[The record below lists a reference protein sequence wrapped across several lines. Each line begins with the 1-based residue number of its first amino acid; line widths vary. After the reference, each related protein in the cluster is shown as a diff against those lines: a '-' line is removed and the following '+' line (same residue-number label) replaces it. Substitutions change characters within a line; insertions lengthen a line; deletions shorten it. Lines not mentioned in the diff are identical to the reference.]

1 MFQDNPLLAQLKQ
14 QLHSQTPRVEGVV
27 KGTEKGFGF
36 LEVDGQKS
44 YFIPPPYMKKVMHG
58 DRIIATLH
66 TEKER
71 EIAEPETLVEPFL
84 SRFVGRVQKRD
95 DRLSIVPDHPL
106 LKDAIPCR
114 PVRELTHNF
123 QAGDWAVAEMRRH
136 PLKGDRG
143 FNADLTHFITEGE
156 DHFAPW
162 WVTLARH
169 NLEKEAP
176 EMQAL
181 SEPDAALVREDLTAL
196 EFVTIDS
203 ASTEDMDDALYVTD
217 NGDGSLQLTIAIA
230 DPTAYVE
237 QGSKLDDI
245 ARVRAFTNYLP
256 GFNIPMLPRDLS
268 DNLCSLC
275 PNERRQVLACRV
287 TIAADG
293 ALGDDIQFFAA
304 EIESKAKLV
313 YDEVSDWLDGIAG
326 WQPPSDAIAQQI
338 TLLKRVCDARNA
350 WRHQHALV
358 FKDRPDYRFVL
369 GEKGDVLEIVTEQ
382 RRSAN
387 RIVEECMIAANVCAA
402 IVLRD
407 RLGFGVYNV
416 HTGFDPAL
424 VEQAV
429 TVLQANGVEAE
440 AEKLLTLDGFC
451 ELRRHL
457 DAQPTQFLDSRIR
470 RFQTFAE
477 ISTTPGPHFGLGL
490 EAYATWTSPIRK
502 YGDMVNH
509 RLLKAIINQQPA
521 EKPQDDVT
529 VQLAERRRLNR
540 MAERDVGDWLYARFL
555 QDKAGTDTRFN
566 AEIIDVTRGGLR
578 VRLLDNGAVAFI
590 PAPFIHAVRDEM
602 QCSQETGTVQIK
614 GEVVYRQSDTLQVT
628 IAEVRMETRSVIAR
642 PQRLSAGFTQQWQHR
657 QRSQRSHHQIDG
669 GRQQRTA
676 QRDRLRS
683 DVLGEAAEDRHPEAV
698 DQRKPQRTNAL
709 REQLRNHQHGR
720 HRTER
725 GQPDQHRDDQQQ
737 HRRMRHRAQP
747 PKRRQGHDQNRDPR
761 PADQRQTAVTIA
773 PVPDQ
778 QTAAEGDEP
787 RQ

>member
-58 DRIIATLH
+58 DRVSATLH

-71 EIAEPETLVEPFL
+71 EIAEPETLIEPFL

-106 LKDAIPCR
+106 LKDAIQCR
-114 PVRELTHNF
+114 PVRGLNHNF
-123 QAGDWAVAEMRRH
+123 QAGDWAVAEMCRH

-143 FNADLTHFITEGE
+143 FNADLTQFITDGE
-156 DHFAPW
+156 DHLAPW

-176 EMQAL
+176 EMIAI
-181 SEPDAALVREDLTAL
+181 SEPDASLPREDLTAL
-196 EFVTIDS
+196 NFVTIDS
-203 ASTEDMDDALYVTD
+203 ASTEDMDDALFVQD

-237 QGSKLDDI
+237 QGSPLDEI
-245 ARVRAFTNYLP
+245 ARKRAFTNYLP

-268 DNLCSLC
+268 DNLCSLR
-275 PNERRQVLACRV
+275 PNQRRPVLACRV
-287 TIAADG
+287 TIGADG
-293 ALGDDIQFFAA
+293 ALADDIRFFAA

-313 YDEVSDWLDGIAG
+313 YDEVSDWLEGIAG
-326 WQPPSDAIAQQI
+326 WQPPSDDIAQQI
-338 TLLKRVCDARNA
+338 TLLKRVCDVRNS

-369 GEKGDVLEIVTEQ
+369 GEKGEVLEIVTEQ
-382 RRSAN
+382 RRTAN
-387 RIVEECMIAANVCAA
+387 RIVEECMIASNVCAA

-407 RLGFGVYNV
+407 RLGFGIYNV
-416 HTGFDPAL
+416 HTGFDPLL

-429 TVLQANGVEAE
+429 TVLQGNGVEAD

-457 DAQPTQFLDSRIR
+457 DSQPTQFLDSRIR
-470 RFQTFAE
+470 RSQTYAE
-477 ISTTPGPHFGLGL
+477 ISTTPGPHYGLGL

-509 RLLKAIINQQPA
+509 RLLKAIIAEQPA
-521 EKPQDDVT
+521 EKPQDEVT

-540 MAERDVGDWLYARFL
+540 MAERDVGDWLYARYL
-555 QDKAGTDTRFN
+555 KDKAGTDERFN

-602 QCSQETGTVQIK
+602 VCSQETGTVQIK
-614 GEVVYRQSDTLQVT
+614 GEVVYRQGDNLQVT

-642 PQRLSAGFTQQWQHR
+642 P
-657 QRSQRSHHQIDG
+657 
-669 GRQQRTA
+669 
-676 QRDRLRS
+676 
-683 DVLGEAAEDRHPEAV
+683 AA
-698 DQRKPQRTNAL
+698 
-709 REQLRNHQHGR
+709 
-720 HRTER
+720 
-725 GQPDQHRDDQQQ
+725 
-737 HRRMRHRAQP
+737 
-747 PKRRQGHDQNRDPR
+747 
-761 PADQRQTAVTIA
+761 
-773 PVPDQ
+773 
-778 QTAAEGDEP
+778 
-787 RQ
+787 

>member
-44 YFIPPPYMKKVMHG
+44 YFIPPPHMKKVMHG
-58 DRIIATLH
+58 DRIVATLH

-71 EIAEPETLVEPFL
+71 EIAEPDSLVEPFL
-84 SRFVGRVQKRD
+84 TRFVGRVQKKD

-106 LKDAIPCR
+106 LKDAIQCR
-114 PVRELTHNF
+114 PARGLSHDF

-136 PLKGDRG
+136 PLKGDRT
-143 FNADLTHFITEGE
+143 FYAELTQYITHAD
-156 DHFAPW
+156 DHFVPW

-176 EMQAL
+176 EMAATHAPNDAL
-181 SEPDAALVREDLTAL
+181 PREDLTAL
-196 EFVTIDS
+196 NFVTIDS
-203 ASTEDMDDALYVTD
+203 ASTEDMDDALLVQE
-217 NGDGSLQLTIAIA
+217 NADGTLQLTIAIA
-230 DPTAYVE
+230 DPTAFVDE
-237 QGSKLDDI
+237 GSALDDI

-268 DNLCSLC
+268 DNLCSLRA
-275 PNERRQVLACRV
+275 NERRPVLACRV
-287 TIAADG
+287 TLAADG
-293 ALGDDIQFFAA
+293 ALGDDIHFFAA

-313 YDEVSDWLDGIAG
+313 YDEVSDWLEGIG
-326 WQPPSDAIAQQI
+326 DWQPPSDAIAQQI
-338 TLLKRVCDARNA
+338 TLLQRVCAARSA

-369 GEKGDVLEIVTEQ
+369 GEQGEVLDIITEQ
-382 RRSAN
+382 RRIAN

-407 RLGFGVYNV
+407 RLGFGIYNV
-416 HTGFDPAL
+416 HNGFDPAL

-429 TVLQANGVEAE
+429 TVLQANGVEAD
-440 AEKLLTLDGFC
+440 AGKLLTLDGFC

-477 ISTTPGPHFGLGL
+477 ISTEPGPHFGLGL

-509 RLLKAIINQQPA
+509 RLLKAIISGQPT
-521 EKPQDDVT
+521 EKPQDAMT
-529 VQLAERRRLNR
+529 LQLAERRRANR

-590 PAPFIHAVRDEM
+590 PAPFIHAVRDELV
-602 QCSQETGTVQIK
+602 CSQDTGSVQVK
-614 GEVVYRQSDTLQVT
+614 GEVVYRQSDTLQVN
-628 IAEVRMETRSVIAR
+628 IAEVRMETRNVIAK
-642 PQRLSAGFTQQWQHR
+642 P
-657 QRSQRSHHQIDG
+657 
-669 GRQQRTA
+669 
-676 QRDRLRS
+676 
-683 DVLGEAAEDRHPEAV
+683 AA
-698 DQRKPQRTNAL
+698 
-709 REQLRNHQHGR
+709 
-720 HRTER
+720 
-725 GQPDQHRDDQQQ
+725 
-737 HRRMRHRAQP
+737 
-747 PKRRQGHDQNRDPR
+747 
-761 PADQRQTAVTIA
+761 
-773 PVPDQ
+773 
-778 QTAAEGDEP
+778 
-787 RQ
+787 